1 MVKLFGFFM
10 LFFLA
15 GCNELKRK
23 KSFDP
28 IWENKVVTSRL
39 FLTPAQE
46 DVVYHFEITGVE
58 SKNEFSKE
66 YRKVAR
72 SNWMDRDCSFGP
84 HGNICVKVPKRN
96 KCSLYYRDF
105 IERTTSLIDFSKVEK
120 WPFKLMI
127 GKKTYPLDN
136 DFIISDKTL
145 YAKLTVSKEMLEDG
159 YDIDFVVIQEEPE
172 TVKVGFQRFG
182 KCSNRE
188 HDFKVYASLSSEV
201 MNVDNVREVSVTMI
215 RESRD
220 E

>member
-1 MVKLFGFFM
+1 MS
-10 LFFLA
+10 
-15 GCNELKRK
+15 CNELERK

-28 IWENKVVTSRL
+28 IWENEVVTSSL

-58 SKNEFSKE
+58 SKNQFGKE
-66 YRKVAR
+66 YRKVVK
-72 SNWMDRDCSFGP
+72 SYWKDRDCGFGP
-84 HGNICVKVPKRN
+84 YGNTCANISRGG

-105 IERTTSLIDFSKVEK
+105 IERTTSSIDFSKVEK

-127 GKKTYPLDN
+127 GKKIYPLDN
-136 DFIISDKTL
+136 DFIVSDKTL
-145 YAKLTVSKEMLEDG
+145 YTKLTVSKEMIADG
-159 YDIDFVVIQEEPE
+159 YDIDFVVIQEEPQ

-182 KCSNRE
+182 KCRNRE
-188 HDFKVYASLSSEV
+188 HYFKVNASLSSEM
-201 MNVDNVREVSVTMI
+201 MNVDNVREISVTMI